1 MNDGSA
7 YTSAQEYYKNMAKL
21 VEEIRAENPLCE
33 FVVIGTMLPNANLCW
48 KEGGKSVLGNQ
59 EAYLDQLKT
68 LCNQKKGVALAD
80 ITTLHKEYLTVKN
93 YRDMTGNNINHPN
106 DFLVRLYAQT
116 IVKTIF
122 G

>member
-1 MNDGSA
+1 MKTG
-7 YTSAQEYYKNMAKL
+7 KKL
-21 VEEIRAENPLCE
+21 VNNMLKIIEEIRATNPDCE
-33 FVVIGTMLPNANLCW
+33 FVVLGTMLPNENICW
-48 KEGGKSVLGNQ
+48 SEGGKSILGNQ
-59 EAYLDQLKT
+59 EKYLLKLQT
-68 LCNQKKGVALAD
+68 LAQEEAGVALAD

-93 YRDMTGNNINHPN
+93 YRDMTGNNVNHPN